1 MTRAGTPLRPRPG
14 LTVGPPLVLAV
25 FCLALVASW
34 MGTWRTAPGA
44 DPGSIG
50 IFAAMWALMMAAMML
65 PSMWPTLLVYRR
77 LQAARRERDGAAVL
91 AGPALLLAGYL
102 AAWTAVGL
110 VGFAVL
116 KAGRALDVEWLRW
129 DRGGPLVAGG
139 VIVAAAMYQLTPL
152 KDVCLRHC
160 RGPFSFLLEHW
171 RPGASGAVRMGVRH
185 GLWCI
190 GCCWALMAALFA
202 LGVMSIPWML
212 VITLL
217 IAAEKLL
224 PWRRVAMAAVTVVL
238 LVLGVA
244 VALVPERVPWLP
256 PPGGTTSELPMPG
269 MEMSGPHPPRMP
281 GIR

>member
-14 LTVGPPLVLAV
+14 LTIGPPLALAV

-50 IFAAMWALMMAAMML
+50 IFTAMWALMMAAMML
-65 PSMWPTLLVYRR
+65 PSVWPTLLVYRR
-77 LQAARRERDGAAVL
+77 LQAARRERDDAAVL

-139 VIVAAAMYQLTPL
+139 VIVAAAM
-152 KDVCLRHC
+152 
-160 RGPFSFLLEHW
+160 
-171 RPGASGAVRMGVRH
+171 
-185 GLWCI
+185 
-190 GCCWALMAALFA
+190 
-202 LGVMSIPWML
+202 
-212 VITLL
+212 
-217 IAAEKLL
+217 
-224 PWRRVAMAAVTVVL
+224 
-238 LVLGVA
+238 
-244 VALVPERVPWLP
+244 
-256 PPGGTTSELPMPG
+256 
-269 MEMSGPHPPRMP
+269 
-281 GIR
+281 